1 MKKKI
6 SILGS
11 TGSIGVTTLNILSKK
26 INLFKINLLSA
37 DKNFNL
43 ILKQIKT
50 FKPNVFVIKNLE
62 VFQKIKLRIKKNK
75 NKNCFC
81 K

>member
-11 TGSIGVTTLNILSKK
+11 TGSIGVTALNILNKK
-26 INLFKINLLSA
+26 KNLFKINLLSA
-37 DKNFNL
+37 DKNFNM
-43 ILKQIKT
+43 IHKQIKLY
-50 FKPNVFVIKNLE
+50 KPNFFIINNFKVF
-62 VFQKIKLRIKKNK
+62 KKVK
-75 NKNCFC
+75 K